1 LSQYG
6 NIWRTWWFGDAA
18 GALVFAPCLLLW
30 STNPRLKWS
39 EREVL
44 EAIFLFVSMLI
55 TAGIVFGPFFQSQL
69 KGDPWT
75 FLCTPFLVWAAFRFG
90 PREASAAICLVCTIE
105 VIGTVH
111 GYGPFAGESSNKSL
125 LLLQSFVAIKAL
137 MILIFSAEVSERRR
151 QEEHSRRL
159 AVSDPL
165 TGLAN
170 HRLLM
175 TRIEAE
181 IKRYGRHGQPF
192 SLLLLDLDGLKKI
205 NDAYGHLV
213 GSLAIMR
220 VAEVLLVSS
229 REVDTPARYGGDEFA
244 LVLPESSF
252 ESATR
257 VAQRISQRL
266 AEDVEV
272 PTLSIS
278 VGVAEYPRDGST
290 IESLLSAADRALY
303 EAKRQSGSPATL
315 PSIGTVAD
323 AVG

>member
-1 LSQYG
+1 
-6 NIWRTWWFGDAA
+6 
-18 GALVFAPCLLLW
+18 
-30 STNPRLKWS
+30 
-39 EREVL
+39 
-44 EAIFLFVSMLI
+44 
-55 TAGIVFGPFFQSQL
+55 
-69 KGDPWT
+69 
-75 FLCTPFLVWAAFRFG
+75 
-90 PREASAAICLVCTIE
+90 
-105 VIGTVH
+105 
-111 GYGPFAGESSNKSL
+111 
-125 LLLQSFVAIKAL
+125 VAIKAL
-137 MILIFSAEVSERRR
+137 MILIFSAEVSERRQ
-151 QEEHSRRL
+151 QEEHTRRL

-175 TRIEAE
+175 ERIDSE

-192 SLLLLDLDGLKKI
+192 ALLLLDLDGLKKI
-205 NDAYGHLV
+205 NDSYGHVV

-229 REVDTPARYGGDEFA
+229 REVDTPARFGGDEFA

-290 IESLLSAADRALY
+290 IESLLSVADRALY
-303 EAKRQSGSPATL
+303 KAKKQSASAATL
-315 PSIGTVAD
+315 PAIGTVAD

>member
-1 LSQYG
+1 M
-6 NIWRTWWFGDAA
+6 
-18 GALVFAPCLLLW
+18 LLW
-30 STNPRLKWS
+30 SANPRLKWS
-39 EREVL
+39 ERELL

-55 TAGIVFGPFFQSQL
+55 TAAIVFGPFFGDQM

-90 PREASAAICLVCTIE
+90 PRETSAAICLLCAIE
-105 VIGTVH
+105 VVGTVH
-111 GYGPFAGESSNKSL
+111 GYGPFAGTSTNKSL

-137 MILIFSAEVSERRR
+137 MILIFSAEVSERRQ
-151 QEEHSRRL
+151 QEEHTRRL

-175 TRIEAE
+175 ERIDSE

-192 SLLLLDLDGLKKI
+192 ALLLLDLDGLKKI
-205 NDAYGHLV
+205 NDSYGHVV

-229 REVDTPARYGGDEFA
+229 REVDTPARFGGDEFA

-252 ESATR
+252 ASATR

-290 IESLLSAADRALY
+290 IESLLSVADRALY
-303 EAKRQSGSPATL
+303 EAKRQSASAATL
-315 PSIGTVAD
+315 PAIGTVAD